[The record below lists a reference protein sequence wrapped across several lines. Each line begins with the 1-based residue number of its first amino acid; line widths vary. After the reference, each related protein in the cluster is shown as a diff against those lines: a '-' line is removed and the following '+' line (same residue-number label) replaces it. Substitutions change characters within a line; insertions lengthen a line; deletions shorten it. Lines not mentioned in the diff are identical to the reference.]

1 MKINK
6 IVATRCQILRPK
18 CAKFDFGWGC
28 ALDPVG
34 GASPLSAVRAL
45 RFGPQSRC
53 FTYLSLPALACLI
66 ILWLCMLYL
75 SSVIVIAC
83 MHCHV
88 TQIRYQIVMMM
99 SVLCCTASADYCPV
113 CHHAKTLFQC
123 WCRSS
128 RLTTICPSSRKRRTR
143 SHCARWPTLSM
154 LLIVLSCQLPL
165 FRWVHSFSG
174 SYMLKAGYSVHFLLA
189 TYAPWLV

>member
-1 MKINK
+1 MSDFK
-6 IVATRCQILRPK
+6 
-18 CAKFDFGWGC
+18 AKMRQVWFWLGLCPWPRWGSFP
-28 ALDPVG
+28 ALSRSGLAP
-34 GASPLSAVRAL
+34 RA
-45 RFGPQSRC
+45 FGPQSRC

-66 ILWLCMLYL
+66 ILWLYMLYL

-113 CHHAKTLFQC
+113 YHHAKTLFQC